1 MFINIFQ
8 FIIASGLSYL
18 LIAAV
23 LPKLQRSLLD
33 NPNARSSHSVPTPRG
48 AGIAIVIIG
57 SILHGIFT
65 TGALRWIPL
74 ICLPLA
80 LVGII
85 DDHRDLSPGW
95 RYFIQVLTAIAL
107 LSISKVE
114 IPMWLIPI
122 LIVITTA
129 IINFMNF
136 MDGLDGL
143 LAGCSVLLMAASS
156 AWSISGSIF
165 GFLLWN
171 WSPAKVFMGDVGS
184 TFIGA
189 VFAGFVL
196 QQSSAQNTISLL
208 FLGFPLFGDAL
219 ISLICRFISKKNIF
233 KPHRQHLYQ
242 RLNRAGWDHSRV
254 ASLYIMAVL
263 MLVLGRAIGGWP
275 LLIVLIFIEFL
286 LGILLDRTIALRF
299 GKS

>member
-1 MFINIFQ
+1 M
-8 FIIASGLSYL
+8 
-18 LIAAV
+18 
-23 LPKLQRSLLD
+23 
-33 NPNARSSHSVPTPRG
+33 PTPRG